1 MVPGMFTGLRRHAHI
16 VILKCFYHPK
26 RKLASAGSHP
36 ASTPPPHA
44 WVLAVCSSTSCFYR
58 FASSR
63 LAQTIPCSA
72 RCRVKPA
79 HGLAVHQA
87 RAADRCPFPL
97 AALYYS
103 MCECPVL
110 MIEFS

>member
-44 WVLAVCSSTSCFYR
+44 WVLAVCSSTSCFCR
-58 FASSR
+58 F
-63 LAQTIPCSA
+63 TIVCTSNANDFMLCTGVKFAPSIAAAFLLLTRALSA
-72 RCRVKPA
+72 PTSK
-79 HGLAVHQA
+79 GI
-87 RAADRCPFPL
+87 DD
-97 AALYYS
+97 
-103 MCECPVL
+103 
-110 MIEFS
+110 